1 MILLILLAGI
11 GLLTY
16 PSAANWWNSLHQTR
30 AIMSYADSISNLDK
44 QEYDRL
50 WEEAEEYNEDLA
62 ENGINWNLT
71 EAQLARYE
79 KMLAIDDTG
88 IMGYIDISAI
98 NIKLP
103 LYHGTD
109 EDVLQE
115 SIGHIQQTSLPVG
128 GVTSHSSLSGH
139 RGLPSSRL
147 FTDLDELREGDTWT
161 MTVLDRTLTYEV
173 DQIRIVEPE
182 DLSDLQLDENKD
194 YCTLI
199 TCTPYGINTHRL
211 LVRGH
216 RIPNSQG
223 DANLIADALQIEPKY
238 VAPIV
243 ALPLLLILLILFLFN
258 TRKAVSDRRHRYERI
273 IERLDA
279 ELAGYETI

>member
-1 MILLILLAGI
+1 
-11 GLLTY
+11 
-16 PSAANWWNSLHQTR
+16 
-30 AIMSYADSISNLDK
+30 MSYADSISNLDK